1 MGGKMYNNSIYKAI
15 QVFIQIVSVDVL
27 HQDVIARSPVLL
39 RQFIQLH
46 YPELETVQSFQAF
59 N

>member
-1 MGGKMYNNSIYKAI
+1 MYNNSIYKAI